1 VPAFLVAGAAT
12 VGYTY
17 IGYPLLIGLGAA
29 RRRAAKPE
37 AQPCPQTEYPTV
49 SVVIPAFNEATVI
62 AAKIENTKRL
72 TYPSALEIIVVA
84 DGSDDSTEVVAQEA
98 GARTLYDPER
108 RGKSAALNRGVAV
121 ASGEVVLFTDAN
133 CVLAPGSALA
143 LVAELADP
151 SVAVVS
157 GSKTVTG
164 EGAHG
169 AGEGLYW
176 RFEARLKDA
185 EAAFGATMGAPGEV
199 IAIRRSAFTPIP
211 EDVINDDFHLTC
223 EALRHGWR
231 VTYAGDAEATEDASA
246 SVADELERST
256 RIAAGTWQTTLGH
269 LDLADPR
276 RGWVALAFISH
287 RLLRSVVTPL
297 LLLPLWV
304 YSLASAKRSRLARSA
319 AVAQTAVYGAA
330 ILGSAMDAPV
340 LSGPFEFGLA
350 NLATIRGAWR
360 YLTGRQ
366 PVTWARAP
374 RPQPASGGRS

>member
-1 VPAFLVAGAAT
+1 
-12 VGYTY
+12 
-17 IGYPLLIGLGAA
+17 LLIGLGAA
-29 RRRAAKPE
+29 RRRSGAGVVRRPPIA
-37 AQPCPQTEYPTV
+37 YPTV
-49 SVVIPAFNEATVI
+49 SVVIPAFNEAAVI
-62 AAKIENTKRL
+62 AAKIENTKAL
-72 TYPSALEIIVVA
+72 TYPSPLEIIVVA
-84 DGSDDSTEVVAQEA
+84 DGSDDSTEAVAREA
-98 GARTLYDPER
+98 GTRTLYEPER

-121 ASGEVVLFTDAN
+121 ASGEVVVLTDAN
-133 CVLAPGSALA
+133 CMLAPRSVLA
-143 LVAELADP
+143 LVAEMADP

-169 AGEGLYW
+169 AGEGMYW

-199 IAIRRSAFTPIP
+199 IAIRRSAFAPIP

-231 VTYAGDAEATEDASA
+231 VTYAGDAQATEDVSA
-246 SVADELERST
+246 RVADELERRT

-287 RLLRSVVTPL
+287 RVLRSVVTPL
-297 LLLPLWV
+297 LLAPLWV
-304 YSLASAKRSRLARSA
+304 YSLVSARRSRLARSA
-319 AVAQTAVYGAA
+319 AVVQTAVYGAA

-340 LSGPFEFGLA
+340 LSAPFEFGLA

-374 RPQPASGGRS
+374 RPQPASGGRP